1 MYARLL
7 ARSLWKSVVSHLVSS
22 VVITSPRGAAFRRWS
37 LIAIGGI
44 TWLVFAYSRHPF
56 VPNSDPIPNYLV
68 YLTRALFAAD
78 VFKHVLVGAFVLWFA
93 YRAAAIY
100 LDDIFELKN
109 VRIAERFIRQSAFAS
124 QYDVIEIK
132 DGEVSLKDQA
142 SPIFLIGG
150 PGKVRVYLENAA
162 IFERI
167 GGMPHVIEPTTT
179 KKGEKTG
186 QREPESGSLLARSRG
201 LVGAI
206 TRVGESGKVA
216 PKDSARVL
224 GSFERLR
231 RVIDLRDQVLEISV
245 EGRTRDGIP
254 IRAKNMRVIFS
265 VLRDG
270 RDSTLTKPYP
280 FSPEAIESLV
290 YELSR
295 ESWTD
300 AMAGQ
305 IKRELGAFI
314 ARHTLSEF
322 LAAIGRPEIEQ
333 ATIIAAEI
341 QGEAD
346 RLSGIDESFK
356 IDVPDAPP
364 FVPRPGI
371 SDLFYDYSDFVA
383 RARKK
388 GIELRWIGLGTWAF
402 PTDIIPERHLQA
414 WRISYENLARGSE
427 AAITTISE
435 KIRVEHLLAI
445 LHETP
450 IGIFNPIDK
459 NEDSMRKM
467 NMVTLVNGYR
477 GKLHAA
483 LEVYDR
489 RDESASPEAR
499 RVRDVWT
506 HLAHVVAHYAG
517 DI

>member
-7 ARSLWKSVVSHLVSS
+7 ARSLWESVVSHLAGSL
-22 VVITSPRGAAFRRWS
+22 VVTSPLGAAFRRWS

-44 TWLVFAYSRHPF
+44 TWVVFAYSRHPF
-56 VPNSDPIPNYLV
+56 VPNTDPIPGRLDYLF
-68 YLTRALFAAD
+68 RALFAAD
-78 VFKHVLVGAFVLWFA
+78 VFKHVLVGVFVFWFA

-150 PGKVRVYLENAA
+150 PGMVRVYLENAA

-179 KKGEKTG
+179 KKGEKTR

-206 TRVGESGKVA
+206 TRVEESEKVA

-231 RVIDLRDQVLEISV
+231 KVIDLRDQVLEISV

-265 VLRDG
+265 VRRDG
-270 RDSTLTKPYP
+270 QDSTLMKPYP
-280 FSPEAIESLV
+280 FNQEAIESLV
-290 YELSR
+290 YGLTR

-300 AMAGQ
+300 AMAAQ
-305 IKRELGAFI
+305 IKREIGAFI

-322 LAAIGRPEIEQ
+322 LAAIGRPELEQ
-333 ATIIAAEI
+333 ATKITAEMQI
-341 QGEAD
+341 EAN
-346 RLSGIDESFK
+346 RLAGSDESFE
-356 IDVPDAPP
+356 INVPDPPP

-371 SDLFYDYSDFVA
+371 SNLFYDYSDFVA
-383 RARKK
+383 RTRKN
-388 GIELRWIGLGTWAF
+388 GVELRWIGLGTWTF
-402 PTDIIPERHLQA
+402 PSDIIPERHLQA
-414 WRISYENLARGSE
+414 WRITYENLARGSE
-427 AAITTISE
+427 AALGEISASSRAE
-435 KIRVEHLLAI
+435 QLVAI
-445 LHETP
+445 LQDTP
-450 IGIFNPIDK
+450 VGIFDRIDPSD
-459 NEDSMRKM
+459 NSQRKM
-467 NMVTLVNGYR
+467 NMVALINGYR
-477 GKLHAA
+477 GKLHTA
-483 LEVYDR
+483 LEIYDR
-489 RDESASPEAR
+489 RDESDTPKAR
-499 RVRDVWT
+499 RIREVWT
-506 HLAHVVAHYAG
+506 HLAHVVTHYAG